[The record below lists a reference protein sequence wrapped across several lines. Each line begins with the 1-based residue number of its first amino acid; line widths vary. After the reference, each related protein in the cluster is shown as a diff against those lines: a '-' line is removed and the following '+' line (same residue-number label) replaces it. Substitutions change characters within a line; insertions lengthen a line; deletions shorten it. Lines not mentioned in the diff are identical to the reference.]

1 MDSLRGYAGDYA
13 GEFLDQATKNQKK
26 SEILQ
31 KALPE
36 TAGYAIMDL
45 FFPLAFVSGGQGLLK
60 IHHMRWMP

>member
-45 FFPLAFVSGGQGLLK
+45 FFPLANFRSF
-60 IHHMRWMP
+60 R

>member
-45 FFPLAFVSGGQGLLK
+45 FFP
-60 IHHMRWMP
+60 